1 MFEKLLTIY
10 NAAQM
15 VDFSFDPGSLIA
27 FGGFNDGNGKST
39 VVNRGDWSRVC
50 SNRRNYGR

>member
-1 MFEKLLTIY
+1 MFEKLLTFY

-15 VDFSFDPGSLIA
+15 VDFSFDPGSPIA
-27 FGGFNDGNGKST
+27 FGGFNDGNAKST
-39 VVNRGDWSRVC
+39 DVNRVDWPRVC